1 MKTYEKP
8 MAIVEKIEC
17 EDIMTSSGDPTTLT
31 AKQAL
36 ATAAGVAEDNTIIF
50 EW

>member
-1 MKTYEKP
+1 MKSYEKP
-8 MAIVEKIEC
+8 MAIIEKIEC
-17 EDIMTSSGDPTTLT
+17 EDIMTSSGET

-36 ATAAGVAEDNTIIF
+36 ATTAGVAEENTIIF

>member
-1 MKTYEKP
+1 MKSYEKP
-8 MAIVEKIEC
+8 MAIIEKIEC
-17 EDIMTSSGDPTTLT
+17 EDIMTSSGDPTTT

-36 ATAAGVAEDNTIIF
+36 ATTAGVAEENTIIF